1 MPKFMYRVSYSA
13 EGVQGV
19 IKDGGSAR
27 RASIEPIVEGLG
39 GSLESFYFALGDDD
53 AYVVAD
59 LPSNAAAAALSL
71 AVNASGAARVTTVPL
86 MTPEEMDEAADAT
99 PNYTPPGG

>member
-1 MPKFMYRVSYSA
+1 MPKYLYRVSYSA
-13 EGVQGV
+13 EGAKGL

-27 RASIEPIVEGLG
+27 LAAIEPIAEGMG
-39 GSLESFYFALGDDD
+39 GSIESFYFAFGDDD
-53 AYVVAD
+53 AYVIAD

-86 MTPEEMDEAADAT
+86 MTPGEMDEAAEAT
-99 PNYTPPGG
+99 PGYTPPGV